1 MDQVEKRVAFSYEGL
16 QSHLMQVYFVMN
28 LQVNDVLEIGT
39 RFSLVSSVIGSHC
52 NLTTL
57 DFKKEFYPD
66 LIIDISDL
74 KQFDTLKD
82 ADYDLI
88 LLCEVLEHIPYEKMD
103 GIFKLLK
110 NKTRKYVIISVPDQ
124 SSYINIT
131 FFGYGI
137 GNKISKVLKKL
148 FNLFSAKIGNLISKL
163 DYKFRKSK
171 RKFIMRKFEVDW
183 HTHQW

>member
-1 MDQVEKRVAFSYEGL
+1 MNQDEKRIAFSYEGL
-16 QSHLMQVYFVMN
+16 QSHLMQVYLTIK
-28 LQVNDVLEIGT
+28 LQANDILEIGT
-39 RFSLVSSVIGSHC
+39 RFSLIKAILGPFC

-57 DFKKEFYPD
+57 DFKKEFNPD
-66 LIIDISDL
+66 LLIDISDL
-74 KQFDTLKD
+74 KQLNTLKD
-82 ADYDLI
+82 NTYDLI
-88 LLCEVLEHIPYEKMD
+88 LLCEVLEHISYEKLD
-103 GIFKLLK
+103 GIFQILK

-137 GNKISKVLKKL
+137 SNKISKVLKNI
-148 FNLFSAKIGNLISKL
+148 FNLFSAKVGNLISKL